1 MLNTTINKIEMILT
15 SKILMVRPNN
25 FRSNEETIV
34 NNFFQENSLEIPN
47 SVLNKIAIKE
57 FNQFVKKLDE
67 NKIEVEVVEGSRTMN
82 NPDEIFPNNWIV
94 FDQNKVG
101 IFPMFA
107 KNRRTEVNYDLI
119 NKINSNNDYKIYDYT
134 KYADSEIF
142 LEGTGSFVLDRTNR
156 IAYCSISQRS
166 SKELFLKFCKD
177 FNYNPVS
184 FKAYHTYKN
193 ERKLIY
199 HTNVMMTIGA
209 GASIICLDSIDSLE
223 ERNLVKQKLEETNIV
238 IEISERQVKDFA
250 GNIIILKS
258 KDNVIKF
265 IISETAYN
273 SLSSTQISQ
282 INSIGDFVIGSIPN
296 IEKYSGGSVR
306 CMIAEIF

>member
-1 MLNTTINKIEMILT
+1 MILT
-15 SKILMVRPNN
+15 SKILMVKPNN

-34 NNFFQENSLEIPN
+34 NNFFQKKSLGISN

-57 FNQFVKKLDE
+57 FNQFVRKLEDNE
-67 NKIEVEVVEGSRTMN
+67 IEVVVIEGSRTLN

-94 FDQNKVG
+94 FDQNKIG

-107 KNRRTEVNYDLI
+107 KNRRTELNYDFI
-119 NKINSNNDYKIYDYT
+119 KKINSNNNYKIYDYT

-156 IAYCSISQRS
+156 IAYCSISKRS

-199 HTNVMMTIGA
+199 HTNVMMTIG
-209 GASIICLDSIDSLE
+209 GCASIICLDSIDSLE
-223 ERNLVKQKLEETNIV
+223 ERNLVEQKLTETNIV
-238 IEISERQVKDFA
+238 IEIFENQVKDFA

-265 IISETAYN
+265 IMSETAYN
-273 SLSSTQISQ
+273 SLSSTQINQ
-282 INSIGDFVIGSIPN
+282 INNIGDFVIGSIPN

>member
-1 MLNTTINKIEMILT
+1 MILT
-15 SKILMVRPNN
+15 SKILMVKPKN

-34 NNFFQENSLEIPN
+34 NNFFQKNSHGISN

-57 FNQFVKKLDE
+57 FNQFVRKLE
-67 NKIEVEVVEGSRTMN
+67 EHKIEVEVIEGSRTLN

-94 FDQNKVG
+94 FDQNKIG

-119 NKINSNNDYKIYDYT
+119 KKINNNNDYKIYDYT

-177 FNYNPVS
+177 FNYKPVS
-184 FKAYHTYKN
+184 FKAYQTYKN

-209 GASIICLDSIDSLE
+209 GASIICLDSIDSFE
-223 ERNLVKQKLEETNIV
+223 EKNLVKQKLTETNMV
-238 IEISERQVKDFA
+238 IEISENQVKDFA

-258 KDNVIKF
+258 KDNIIKF

-273 SLSSTQISQ
+273 SLSSTQINQ

-306 CMIAEIF
+306 CMITEIF

>member
-1 MLNTTINKIEMILT
+1 MMLT
-15 SKILMVRPNN
+15 SKILMVKPNN

-34 NNFFQENSLEIPN
+34 NNFFQEDSLEIPN

-209 GASIICLDSIDSLE
+209 GASIICLNSIDSLE

>member
-1 MLNTTINKIEMILT
+1 MILT
-15 SKILMVRPNN
+15 SKILMVKPNN

-34 NNFFQENSLEIPN
+34 NNFFQKKSLGISN

-57 FNQFVKKLDE
+57 FNQFVRKLEDNE
-67 NKIEVEVVEGSRTMN
+67 IEVVVIGGSRTLN

-94 FDQNKVG
+94 FDQNKIG

-119 NKINSNNDYKIYDYT
+119 KKININNNYKIYDYT

-142 LEGTGSFVLDRTNR
+142 LEGTGSFVLDRTDR

-199 HTNVMMTIGA
+199 HTNIMMTIGA
-209 GASIICLDSIDSLE
+209 SASIICLDSIDSLE
-223 ERNLVKQKLEETNIV
+223 ERNLVKQKLTETNIV
-238 IEISERQVKDFA
+238 IEISENQVKDFA

-273 SLSSTQISQ
+273 SLSSTQINQ
-282 INSIGDFVIGSIPN
+282 INNIGDFVIGSIPN

>member
-1 MLNTTINKIEMILT
+1 MILT
-15 SKILMVRPNN
+15 SKILMVKPNN

-34 NNFFQENSLEIPN
+34 NNFFQKKSLGISN

-57 FNQFVKKLDE
+57 FNQFVRKLEDNE
-67 NKIEVEVVEGSRTMN
+67 IEVVVIGGSRTLN

-94 FDQNKVG
+94 FDQNKIG

-119 NKINSNNDYKIYDYT
+119 KKINSNNNYKIYDYT

-142 LEGTGSFVLDRTNR
+142 LEGTGSFVLDRTDR

-209 GASIICLDSIDSLE
+209 SASIICLDSIDSLE
-223 ERNLVKQKLEETNIV
+223 ERNLVKQKLTETNIV
-238 IEISERQVKDFA
+238 IEISENQVKDFA

-273 SLSSTQISQ
+273 SLSSTQINQ
-282 INSIGDFVIGSIPN
+282 INNIGDFVIGSIPN

>member
-1 MLNTTINKIEMILT
+1 MLNTTINKNVMILT
-15 SKILMVRPNN
+15 SKILMVKPNN

-34 NNFFQENSLEIPN
+34 NNFFQEDSLEIPN

-94 FDQNKVG
+94 FDQNKIG

>member
-1 MLNTTINKIEMILT
+1 MILT
-15 SKILMVRPNN
+15 SKILMVKPNN

-34 NNFFQENSLEIPN
+34 NNFFQKKSLGISN

-57 FNQFVKKLDE
+57 FNQFVRKLEDNE
-67 NKIEVEVVEGSRTMN
+67 IEVVVIGGSRTLS

-94 FDQNKVG
+94 FDQNKIG

-119 NKINSNNDYKIYDYT
+119 KKISSNNNYKIYDYT

-209 GASIICLDSIDSLE
+209 SASIICLDSIDSLE
-223 ERNLVKQKLEETNIV
+223 ERNLVKQKLTETNIV
-238 IEISERQVKDFA
+238 IEISENQVKDFA

-273 SLSSTQISQ
+273 SLSSTQINQ
-282 INSIGDFVIGSIPN
+282 INNIGDFVIGSIPN

>member
-1 MLNTTINKIEMILT
+1 MLNTTINKIVMILT
-15 SKILMVRPNN
+15 SKILMVKPNN

-34 NNFFQENSLEIPN
+34 NNFFQVNSLEIPN

-57 FNQFVKKLDE
+57 FNRFVRKLE
-67 NKIEVEVVEGSRTMN
+67 EHKIEVEVIEGSRTMN

-94 FDQNKVG
+94 FDQNKIG

-119 NKINSNNDYKIYDYT
+119 KKINSNSDYKIYDYT
-134 KYADSEIF
+134 KYADSDIF

-209 GASIICLDSIDSLE
+209 GASIICLDSIDSFE
-223 ERNLVKQKLEETNIV
+223 EKNLVKQKLTETNIV
-238 IEISERQVKDFA
+238 IEISENQVKDFA

-273 SLSSTQISQ
+273 SLSSTQINQ

>member
-1 MLNTTINKIEMILT
+1 MLNTTINKIVMILT
-15 SKILMVRPNN
+15 SKILMVKPNN

-57 FNQFVKKLDE
+57 FNQFVRKLEE
-67 NKIEVEVVEGSRTMN
+67 NEIEVEVIEGSRTLN

-94 FDQNKVG
+94 FDQNKIG

-273 SLSSTQISQ
+273 SLSSTQINQ

>member
-1 MLNTTINKIEMILT
+1 MLNTTINKIVMILT
-15 SKILMVRPNN
+15 SKILMVKPNN
-25 FRSNEETIV
+25 FRSNEETLV

-47 SVLNKIAIKE
+47 NVLNKIAIKE
-57 FNQFVKKLDE
+57 FNRFVRKLE
-67 NKIEVEVVEGSRTMN
+67 EHKIEVEVIEGSRTLN

-94 FDQNKVG
+94 FDQNKIG

-177 FNYNPVS
+177 FNYKPVS
-184 FKAYHTYKN
+184 FKAYQTYKN

-209 GASIICLDSIDSLE
+209 GASIICLDSIDSFE
-223 ERNLVKQKLEETNIV
+223 EKNLVKQKLTETNIV
-238 IEISERQVKDFA
+238 IEISENQVKDFA

-258 KDNVIKF
+258 EDNVIKF

-273 SLSSTQISQ
+273 SLSTTQINQ

>member
-1 MLNTTINKIEMILT
+1 MILT
-15 SKILMVRPNN
+15 SKILMVKPNN

-34 NNFFQENSLEIPN
+34 NNFFQKNSLGISN

-57 FNQFVKKLDE
+57 FNRFVRKLE
-67 NKIEVEVVEGSRTMN
+67 EHEIEVEVIDGSKTLN

-94 FDQNKVG
+94 FDQNKIG

-107 KNRRTEVNYDLI
+107 KNRRTEVNYELI
-119 NKINSNNDYKIYDYT
+119 KKINSNNDYKIYDYT
-134 KYADSEIF
+134 KYADSELF

-223 ERNLVKQKLEETNIV
+223 ERNLVKQKITETNIV
-238 IEISERQVKDFA
+238 IEISENQVKDFA

-258 KDNVIKF
+258 KNNVIKF

-273 SLSSTQISQ
+273 SLSITQINQ
-282 INSIGDFVIGSIPN
+282 INSIGDFIIGSIPN

>member
-1 MLNTTINKIEMILT
+1 MLNTTINKIVMILT
-15 SKILMVRPNN
+15 SKILMVKPNN

-238 IEISERQVKDFA
+238 IEISESQVKDFA

>member
-1 MLNTTINKIEMILT
+1 MLNTTINKIVMILT
-15 SKILMVRPNN
+15 SKILMVKPKN

-34 NNFFQENSLEIPN
+34 NNFFQKNSDGISN

-57 FNQFVKKLDE
+57 FNQFVRKLE
-67 NKIEVEVVEGSRTMN
+67 EHKIEVEVIEGSRTLN

-94 FDQNKVG
+94 FDQNKIGV
-101 IFPMFA
+101 FPMFA

-119 NKINSNNDYKIYDYT
+119 KKINNNNDYKIYDYT

-177 FNYNPVS
+177 FNYKPVS
-184 FKAYHTYKN
+184 FKAYQTYKN

-209 GASIICLDSIDSLE
+209 GASIICLDSIDSFE
-223 ERNLVKQKLEETNIV
+223 EKNLVKQKLTETNIV
-238 IEISERQVKDFA
+238 IEISENQVKDFV

-273 SLSSTQISQ
+273 SLSSTQINQ
-282 INSIGDFVIGSIPN
+282 INSIGDLVIGSIPN

>member
-1 MLNTTINKIEMILT
+1 MLNTTINKIVMILT
-15 SKILMVRPNN
+15 SKILMVKPNN

-57 FNQFVKKLDE
+57 FNQFVRKLDE

-223 ERNLVKQKLEETNIV
+223 ERNLVKQKLEGTNIV
-238 IEISERQVKDFA
+238 IEISESQVKDFA

>member
-1 MLNTTINKIEMILT
+1 MILT
-15 SKILMVRPNN
+15 SKILMVKPNN

-34 NNFFQENSLEIPN
+34 NNFFQKKSLGISN

-57 FNQFVKKLDE
+57 FNQFVRKLEDNE
-67 NKIEVEVVEGSRTMN
+67 IEVVVIGGSRTLN

-94 FDQNKVG
+94 FDQNKIG

-119 NKINSNNDYKIYDYT
+119 KKINSNNNYKIYDYT

-209 GASIICLDSIDSLE
+209 SASIICLDSIDSLE
-223 ERNLVKQKLEETNIV
+223 ERNLVKQKLTETNIV
-238 IEISERQVKDFA
+238 IEISENQVKDFA

-273 SLSSTQISQ
+273 SLSSTQINQ
-282 INSIGDFVIGSIPN
+282 INNIGDFVIGSIPN

>member
-1 MLNTTINKIEMILT
+1 MLNTTINKIVMILT
-15 SKILMVRPNN
+15 SKILMVKPNN

-57 FNQFVKKLDE
+57 FNQFVKKLEE
-67 NKIEVEVVEGSRTMN
+67 NKIEVEVIEGSRTMN

-94 FDQNKVG
+94 FDQNKIG

-238 IEISERQVKDFA
+238 IEISENQVKDFA

>member
-1 MLNTTINKIEMILT
+1 MILT
-15 SKILMVRPNN
+15 SKILMVKPNN

>member
-1 MLNTTINKIEMILT
+1 MLNTTINKIVMILT
-15 SKILMVRPNN
+15 SKILMVKPNN
-25 FRSNEETIV
+25 FRSNEETLV

-47 SVLNKIAIKE
+47 NVLNKIAIKE
-57 FNQFVKKLDE
+57 FNRFVRKLE
-67 NKIEVEVVEGSRTMN
+67 EHKIEVEVIEGSRTLN

-94 FDQNKVG
+94 FDQNKIG

-177 FNYNPVS
+177 FNYSPVS

-223 ERNLVKQKLEETNIV
+223 ERNLVKQKLTETNIV
-238 IEISERQVKDFA
+238 IEISENQVKDFA

>member
-1 MLNTTINKIEMILT
+1 MLNTTINKIVMILT
-15 SKILMVRPNN
+15 SKILMVKPNN

-57 FNQFVKKLDE
+57 FNQFVRKLEE
-67 NKIEVEVVEGSRTMN
+67 NEIEVEVIEGSRTLN

-94 FDQNKVG
+94 FDQNKIG

-119 NKINSNNDYKIYDYT
+119 KKINSNNDYKIYDYT

-223 ERNLVKQKLEETNIV
+223 ERNLVKQKLTETNIV
-238 IEISERQVKDFA
+238 IEISENQVKDFA

-273 SLSSTQISQ
+273 SLSTTQINQ

>member
-1 MLNTTINKIEMILT
+1 MLNTTINKIVMILT
-15 SKILMVRPNN
+15 SKILMVKPNN

-57 FNQFVKKLDE
+57 FNQFVKKLEE

-94 FDQNKVG
+94 FDQNKIG

>member
-1 MLNTTINKIEMILT
+1 MILT
-15 SKILMVRPNN
+15 SKILMVKPNN

-34 NNFFQENSLEIPN
+34 NNFFQKNSLGISN

-57 FNQFVKKLDE
+57 FNQFVRKLEE
-67 NKIEVEVVEGSRTMN
+67 NEIEVEVVEGSRTMN

-209 GASIICLDSIDSLE
+209 GASIICLDSIDCLQ
-223 ERNLVKQKLEETNIV
+223 ERNLVKQKLEGTNIV
-238 IEISERQVKDFA
+238 IEISESQVKDFA

-265 IISETAYN
+265 IVSETAYN
-273 SLSSTQISQ
+273 SLSLTQISQ

>member
-1 MLNTTINKIEMILT
+1 MLNSTINKIVMILT
-15 SKILMVRPNN
+15 SKILMVKPNN
-25 FRSNEETIV
+25 FRSNEETII
-34 NNFFQENSLEIPN
+34 NNFFQKKSHGISDSL
-47 SVLNKIAIKE
+47 LNKIAKKE
-57 FNQFVKKLDE
+57 FNQFVRKLKE
-67 NKIEVEVVEGSRTMN
+67 HKIEVEVIEGSRTHN

-94 FDQNKVG
+94 FDQNKIG

-107 KNRRTEVNYDLI
+107 KNRRTEVNYALIKKI
-119 NKINSNNDYKIYDYT
+119 NKNSDYKIYDYT

-184 FKAYHTYKN
+184 FKAYNTHKN

-209 GASIICLDSIDSLE
+209 GTSIICLDSIDSFE
-223 ERNLVKQKLEETNIV
+223 ERNLVKEKLTETNDV
-238 IEISERQVKDFA
+238 IEISEKQIKDFA

-273 SLSSTQISQ
+273 SLSSRQINQ
-282 INSIGDFVIGSIPN
+282 INSIGDFIIGSIPN

>member
-1 MLNTTINKIEMILT
+1 MLNTTINKIVMILT
-15 SKILMVRPNN
+15 SKILMVKPNN

-57 FNQFVKKLDE
+57 FNQFVRKLEE
-67 NKIEVEVVEGSRTMN
+67 NEIEVKVIKGSRTLN

-94 FDQNKVG
+94 FDQNKIG

-119 NKINSNNDYKIYDYT
+119 KKINSNNDYKIYDYT
-134 KYADSEIF
+134 KYADLEIF

-223 ERNLVKQKLEETNIV
+223 ERNLVKQKLTETNIV
-238 IEISERQVKDFA
+238 IEISENQVKDFA

-258 KDNVIKF
+258 KNNVIKF

-273 SLSSTQISQ
+273 SLSITQINQ

-296 IEKYSGGSVR
+296 IEKFSGGSVR

>member
-1 MLNTTINKIEMILT
+1 MLNTTINKIVMILT
-15 SKILMVRPNN
+15 SKILMVKPNN

-34 NNFFQENSLEIPN
+34 NNFFQVNSLEIPN

-57 FNQFVKKLDE
+57 FNQFVRKLEE
-67 NKIEVEVVEGSRTMN
+67 NEIEVKVIKGSRTLN

-94 FDQNKVG
+94 FDQYKIGV
-101 IFPMFA
+101 FPMFA
-107 KNRRTEVNYDLI
+107 KNRRTEVNYELI
-119 NKINSNNDYKIYDYT
+119 KKINSNNDYKIYDYT

-177 FNYNPVS
+177 FKYHPVS

-223 ERNLVKQKLEETNIV
+223 ERNLVKQKLTEKNIV
-238 IEISERQVKDFA
+238 IEISENQVKDFA

-258 KDNVIKF
+258 KNNVIKF

-273 SLSSTQISQ
+273 SLSTTQINQ
-282 INSIGDFVIGSIPN
+282 INSIGDFIIGSIPN

>member
-15 SKILMVRPNN
+15 SKILMVKPNN

-34 NNFFQENSLEIPN
+34 NNFFQENSLEIPD

-57 FNQFVKKLDE
+57 FNRFVRKLE
-67 NKIEVEVVEGSRTMN
+67 EHKIEVEVIEGSKTLN

-94 FDQNKVG
+94 FDQNKIG

-119 NKINSNNDYKIYDYT
+119 KKINSNNDYKIYDYT

-177 FNYNPVS
+177 FNYKPVS
-184 FKAYHTYKN
+184 FKAYQTYKN

-223 ERNLVKQKLEETNIV
+223 ERNLVKQKLTEKNIV
-238 IEISERQVKDFA
+238 IEISENQVKDFA

-273 SLSSTQISQ
+273 SLSSTQINQ

>member
-1 MLNTTINKIEMILT
+1 MILT
-15 SKILMVRPNN
+15 SKILMVKPNN

-34 NNFFQENSLEIPN
+34 NNFFQKKSLGISN

-57 FNQFVKKLDE
+57 FNQFVRKLEDNE
-67 NKIEVEVVEGSRTMN
+67 IEVVVIGGSRTLN

-94 FDQNKVG
+94 FDQNKIG

-119 NKINSNNDYKIYDYT
+119 KKISSNNNYKIYDYT

-209 GASIICLDSIDSLE
+209 SASIICLDSIDSLE
-223 ERNLVKQKLEETNIV
+223 ERNLVKQKLTETNIV
-238 IEISERQVKDFA
+238 IEISENQVKDFA

-273 SLSSTQISQ
+273 SLSSTQINQ
-282 INSIGDFVIGSIPN
+282 INNIGDFVIGSIPN

>member
-1 MLNTTINKIEMILT
+1 MLNTTINKIVMILT
-15 SKILMVRPNN
+15 SKILMVKPNN

-34 NNFFQENSLEIPN
+34 NNFFQVNSLEIPN

-57 FNQFVKKLDE
+57 FNQFVRKLEE
-67 NKIEVEVVEGSRTMN
+67 NEIEVEVIKGSRTLN

-94 FDQNKVG
+94 FDQNKIG

-119 NKINSNNDYKIYDYT
+119 KKINSNNDYKIYDYT

-177 FNYNPVS
+177 FKYNPVS

-223 ERNLVKQKLEETNIV
+223 ERNLVKQKLTETNIV
-238 IEISERQVKDFA
+238 IEISENQVKDFA

-258 KDNVIKF
+258 KNNVIKF

-273 SLSSTQISQ
+273 SLSTTQINQ
-282 INSIGDFVIGSIPN
+282 INSIGDFIIGSIPN

>member
-1 MLNTTINKIEMILT
+1 MILT
-15 SKILMVRPNN
+15 SKILMVKPNN

-273 SLSSTQISQ
+273 SLSSTQINQ

>member
-1 MLNTTINKIEMILT
+1 MLNTTINKIVMILT
-15 SKILMVRPNN
+15 SKILMVKPNN

-57 FNQFVKKLDE
+57 FNQFVRKLEE
-67 NKIEVEVVEGSRTMN
+67 NEIEVEVIKGSRTMN

-94 FDQNKVG
+94 FDQNKIG

-119 NKINSNNDYKIYDYT
+119 KKINSNNDYKIYDYT

-142 LEGTGSFVLDRTNR
+142 LEGTGSFVLDRANR

-223 ERNLVKQKLEETNIV
+223 ERNLVKQKLTETNIV
-238 IEISERQVKDFA
+238 IEISENQVKDFA

-273 SLSSTQISQ
+273 SLSTTQISQ

>member
-1 MLNTTINKIEMILT
+1 MLNTTINKIVMILT
-15 SKILMVRPNN
+15 SKILMVKPNN

>member
-15 SKILMVRPNN
+15 SKILMVKPNN

-223 ERNLVKQKLEETNIV
+223 ERNLVKQKLTETNIV
-238 IEISERQVKDFA
+238 IEISENQVKDFA

-273 SLSSTQISQ
+273 SLSTTQINQ

>member
-1 MLNTTINKIEMILT
+1 MILT
-15 SKILMVRPNN
+15 SKILMVKPNN
-25 FRSNEETIV
+25 FRSNEETMV

-57 FNQFVKKLDE
+57 FNQFVRKLEE
-67 NKIEVEVVEGSRTMN
+67 NEIEVEVIKGSRTLN

-94 FDQNKVG
+94 FDQNKIGV
-101 IFPMFA
+101 FPMFA

-119 NKINSNNDYKIYDYT
+119 KKINSNNDYKIYDYT

>member
-1 MLNTTINKIEMILT
+1 MLNTTINKIVMILT
-15 SKILMVRPNN
+15 SKILMVKPNN
-25 FRSNEETIV
+25 FRSNEETLV

-47 SVLNKIAIKE
+47 NVLNKIAIKE
-57 FNQFVKKLDE
+57 FNRFVRKLE
-67 NKIEVEVVEGSRTMN
+67 EHKIEVEVIEGSRTLN

-94 FDQNKVG
+94 FDQNKIG

-142 LEGTGSFVLDRTNR
+142 LEGTGSFVLDRANR

-177 FNYNPVS
+177 FNYSPVS

-223 ERNLVKQKLEETNIV
+223 ERNKVKQKLTETNIV
-238 IEISERQVKDFA
+238 IEISENQVKDFA
-250 GNIIILKS
+250 GNIIILQS

-273 SLSSTQISQ
+273 SLSTTQISQ

>member
-15 SKILMVRPNN
+15 SKILMVKPNN

-34 NNFFQENSLEIPN
+34 NNFFQENSLEIPD

>member
-1 MLNTTINKIEMILT
+1 MILT
-15 SKILMVRPNN
+15 SKILMVKPNN

-34 NNFFQENSLEIPN
+34 NNFFQKKSLGISN

-57 FNQFVKKLDE
+57 FNQFVRKLEDNE
-67 NKIEVEVVEGSRTMN
+67 IEVVVIGGSRTLN

-94 FDQNKVG
+94 FDQNKIG

-119 NKINSNNDYKIYDYT
+119 KKININNNYKIYDYT

-142 LEGTGSFVLDRTNR
+142 LEGTGSFVLDRTDR

-209 GASIICLDSIDSLE
+209 SASIICLDSIDSLE
-223 ERNLVKQKLEETNIV
+223 ERNLVKQKLTETNIV
-238 IEISERQVKDFA
+238 IEISENQVKDFA

-273 SLSSTQISQ
+273 SLSSTQINQ
-282 INSIGDFVIGSIPN
+282 INNIGDFVIGSIPN